1 MAHTSYS
8 SKQESFPQTKVE
20 EKRGHNINASSSQL
34 GHCKPLLVAQVQQ
47 TTRRC
52 NHDVHIISLQTIDII
67 TWAAVELS
75 GWPFDTGE
83 SIQLLPK

>member
-1 MAHTSYS
+1 MH
-8 SKQESFPQTKVE
+8 
-20 EKRGHNINASSSQL
+20 INASSSQL

-52 NHDVHIISLQTIDII
+52 NHDVHIVSLQTIDII

-75 GWPFDTGE
+75 GWPFDTGDPF
-83 SIQLLPK
+83 SCYQNNTKYTPPQNKNTAQNLLAVE